1 LEEPGT
7 YTGEPLFV
15 PDPSGEAEDDGA
27 IVTVVLNSTAEI
39 SELLVLDA
47 ADLSEHARGQLPTA
61 LPFGFHSQFYPVDR
75 PPRRLVA

>member
-1 LEEPGT
+1 
-7 YTGEPLFV
+7 
-15 PDPSGEAEDDGA
+15 DDGA

-61 LPFGFHSQFYPVDR
+61 LPSDSTASFTPSTD
-75 PPRRLVA
+75 RLVG